1 MMRDA
6 SEQVPYAP
14 SGNAWVYSSLHLCTS
29 HITPL
34 YTYYTPLSILSILS
48 ILVPRPVLIQL
59 PWGSAVRAPNRW
71 SKAMPQ
77 RAALECQGLQIQMW
91 HDKAFRWPSAKM
103 CQDVP
108 VNPSRRGKAWKDSS
122 NHQENSPGDNRW
134 YIIWH
139 LFDGVPRTPKLITSD
154 YIWLHLI
161 TSDYI
166 WLLIADDC
174 RWLQPSPNPF
184 AVNPPAITA
193 STQART
199 WQNMMMRNWY
209 SLLAPVKKNAHI
221 PCGLGLLWDQRP
233 KQDKAVLHDHDS
245 S

>member
-14 SGNAWVYSSLHLCTS
+14 SGNAWAYSSLHLYTS

-34 YTYYTPLSILSILS
+34 YTYYTPLSILS

-139 LFDGVPRTPKLITSD
+139 FFDGVPRTPKLITSD
-154 YIWLHLI
+154 YIWLHLF

-166 WLLIADDC
+166 WLHLITSDY
-174 RWLQPSPNPF
+174 WLQMI
-184 AVNPPAITA
+184 AA
-193 STQART
+193 
-199 WQNMMMRNWY
+199 
-209 SLLAPVKKNAHI
+209 
-221 PCGLGLLWDQRP
+221 
-233 KQDKAVLHDHDS
+233 
-245 S
+245 